1 MVTNLELQCQG
12 NVSSELRTRTWGSS
26 PVPRAIPY
34 YSSAA
39 NSVFHVSVTLGV
51 LNFSA
56 PELHKLVLQGK
67 KCIKWHKYLLIV
79 YSALVPVQGREVGS
93 VARQVPLISAVLCV
107 CNTLL
112 GELTNELLNSI
123 NSMPQNNFCLKVI
136 TDN

>member
-1 MVTNLELQCQG
+1 MPGKCELGTTHPDVGVLSGPSGHSLLLQCCQ
-12 NVSSELRTRTWGSS
+12 LR
-26 PVPRAIPY
+26 VPCFI
-34 YSSAA
+34 
-39 NSVFHVSVTLGV
+39 TLGV
-51 LNFSA
+51 LNFSV

-93 VARQVPLISAVLCV
+93 LARQVPLTSAVLCV